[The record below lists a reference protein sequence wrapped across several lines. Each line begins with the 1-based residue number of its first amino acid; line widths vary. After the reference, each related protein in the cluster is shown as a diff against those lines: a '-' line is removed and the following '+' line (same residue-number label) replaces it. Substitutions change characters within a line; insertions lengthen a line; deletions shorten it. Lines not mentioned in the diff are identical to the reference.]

1 MSKTENDFE
10 DSLEY
15 WRDLAKMLREELKK
29 EQASR
34 ELKLPSEKI
43 EYWIDNTNRLPNYNL
58 NAMFHYVHEMVKFL
72 NEIKA
77 LNEGQGKV

>member
-34 ELKLPSEKI
+34 ELKLPSEYENSEAAKRFCQTK
-43 EYWIDNTNRLPNYNL
+43 E
-58 NAMFHYVHEMVKFL
+58 AKSGFL
-72 NEIKA
+72 YGIQWLKKQIKA
-77 LNEGQGKV
+77 LNECEGEK